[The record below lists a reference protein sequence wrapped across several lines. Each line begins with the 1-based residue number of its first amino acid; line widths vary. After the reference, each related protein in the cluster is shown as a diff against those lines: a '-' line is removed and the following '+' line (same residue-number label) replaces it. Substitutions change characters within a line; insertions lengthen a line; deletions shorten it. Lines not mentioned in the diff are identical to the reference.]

1 MPFVNKNQ
9 ILIFIVLGT
18 VLFLAGAGPG
28 QARDPFFDP
37 RPPIDAYDF
46 PRAAEEVHL
55 RGLVVMENDRFRALV
70 YVRPRGEYLVLSP
83 RDRFSVTVDD
93 LRHEFRILG
102 IGGRRLVL
110 RGKDGEHYNIGVR
123 ESD

>member
-1 MPFVNKNQ
+1 MPLFNTNK
-9 ILIFIVLGT
+9 ILIFSVLGI

-46 PRAAEEVHL
+46 ARAAEEVQL

-70 YVRPRGEYLVLSP
+70 YVRPRGEYLVLSSM
-83 RDRFSVTVDD
+83 DRFSVTVDD
-93 LRHEFRILG
+93 LRHEFRIQG
-102 IGGRRLVL
+102 IGGRRMVL
-110 RGKDGEHYNIGVR
+110 KGEDGEHYNIGVR